1 MRFASIPALVLA
13 ALALPLPAAHSAPL
27 NRPDDPVVVT
37 GAGTPGLVGAAPG
50 DVVAFAWSGSWQ
62 QIPVQV
68 DERKLF
74 DLRAAYPTPFDCA
87 GNTLC
92 YVPFSTPAK
101 LRYADPSTLVGAD
114 TDPALDANDEIAF
127 MAKDTAAAAGAA
139 PDPAGT
145 VAGSRVEV
153 KVSDSLDGG
162 VGHAYLFRQDGTLDP
177 SAGRQYVSYSF
188 SLTSGAYPGT
198 YRFAAG
204 TNPESST
211 VVTPYYSLGF
221 IDRWRESQL
230 RVLRGAATG
239 ADILD
244 RTESQFSPDYCG
256 RSTLTFAGGEGAFL
270 ANRSGPGA
278 RDPRLSGGEQRSDD
292 RAAAGLL
299 RGPRGRHDL
308 PPGARHPRRHELP
321 GLQRGS
327 HRDDLPEQ
335 QQPRRRDDRRPGRR
349 REPGHAHLGERGR
362 PAGRP
367 DERPSWSTTVA
378 ASKFTS
384 FYRDLASPPA
394 GQTPCQGDAGFYGAS
409 GPYINGTIN
418 DTNEPANG
426 SAPAERLSGT
436 RTIFFDAPG
445 SRTGRCA
452 ASRSAPASPPTSTRR
467 PPRRPPPSRL
477 RPARPHRMRAPPRR
491 PRRRSSCP
499 SRSAIAGGTEAVDA
513 TGPFS
518 PSAAPG

>member
-74 DLRAAYPTPFDCA
+74 DLRAAYPAPFDCA

-127 MAKDTAAAAGAA
+127 MAKDTGAAAGAA
-139 PDPAGT
+139 LDPAGT

-177 SAGRQYVSYSF
+177 SAGRQYVSYSL

-211 VVTPYYSLGF
+211 VVTPYYSLAF

-256 RSTLTFAGGEGAFL
+256 RNTLTFAGGEGAFL
-270 ANRSGPGA
+270 ANRSGPV
-278 RDPRLSGGEQRSDD
+278 
-292 RAAAGLL
+292 RAIRAYL
-299 RGPRGRHDL
+299 
-308 PPGARHPRRHELP
+308 
-321 GLQRGS
+321 
-327 HRDDLPEQ
+327 
-335 QQPRRRDDRRPGRR
+335 
-349 REPGHAHLGERGR
+349 
-362 PAGRP
+362 
-367 DERPSWSTTVA
+367 
-378 ASKFTS
+378 
-384 FYRDLASPPA
+384 
-394 GQTPCQGDAGFYGAS
+394 GQT
-409 GPYINGTIN
+409 
-418 DTNEPANG
+418 
-426 SAPAERLSGT
+426 
-436 RTIFFDAPG
+436 
-445 SRTGRCA
+445 
-452 ASRSAPASPPTSTRR
+452 
-467 PPRRPPPSRL
+467 
-477 RPARPHRMRAPPRR
+477 
-491 PRRRSSCP
+491 
-499 SRSAIAGGTEAVDA
+499 AVR
-513 TGPFS
+513 
-518 PSAAPG
+518 